1 MAGWPDIIG
10 AWGGRPLA
18 LEVKRPG
25 VGRLTKLQEMELERW
40 KAAGAITGVVTSI
53 GEVKDLLKGERN
65 NE

>member
-10 AWGGRPLA
+10 AWEGNPLA

-25 VGRLTKLQEMELERW
+25 VGRLTRLQEMELERW

>member
-1 MAGWPDIIG
+1 M
-10 AWGGRPLA
+10 
-18 LEVKRPG
+18 EVKRPG

>member
-1 MAGWPDIIG
+1 M
-10 AWGGRPLA
+10 A

-53 GEVKDLLKGERN
+53 REVEDLFKE
-65 NE
+65 EKEP